1 MSRILWARNVGS
13 IDLQAVEQDDGS
25 VTIEARIAIAGSFT
39 IKAEQQAKYMDNDMM
54 YDVVTKMMVKRM
66 RDEARAVAD
75 ETDEAKRP

>member
-1 MSRILWARNVGS
+1 MSRIILAKNIGS
-13 IDLQAVEQDDGS
+13 IDVSVTAQDDGS

-66 RDEARAVAD
+66 RDEARSVAD